1 MKTKHFSRFAAL
13 AAVVI
18 AVGCGGEGTAH
29 LPSGTVN
36 FKGSETLVG
45 SSTTDVVVPPT
56 GGAEV
61 TVTGV
66 SGTTIIP
73 SGVDDSTVTTD
84 DHLAIIPAGTGFLGV
99 ITGGQMIAVNGV
111 ANSGADVNSNGL
123 LGVNI
128 ALPVTPG
135 DTGTFYDL
143 ACPAQALD
151 TTRVLHVGTI
161 EFRGTFYIKFSPL
174 RVISPVPID
183 LKGSLPNDGEN
194 AFGSFMN
201 VWWTPNNA
209 GRQATLFIDYGNGF
223 TLQQTRTIDSTGYA
237 AFRNF
242 VPDPSNIPPTGVR
255 LVRFTVGNLP

>member
-29 LPSGTVN
+29 LPSGVVN
-36 FKGSETLVG
+36 FNGSETILG
-45 SSTTDVVVPPT
+45 QSTTNVVVPPT
-56 GGAEV
+56 GGTEI

-73 SGVDDSTVTTD
+73 SGVEDSTVTTD

-99 ITGGQMIAVNGV
+99 ITAGQTITVNGV
-111 ANSGADVNSNGL
+111 TASGATVNNNGL

-135 DTGTFYDL
+135 DAGTFYDL
-143 ACPAQALD
+143 VCPAQALN
-151 TTRVLHVGTI
+151 TSRVLHVGNV
-161 EFRGTFYIKFSPL
+161 EFRGTFYVKFSPL
-174 RVISPVPID
+174 RLISPVPID

-201 VWWTPNNA
+201 VWWNPNNA

-242 VPDPSNIPPTGVR
+242 VPDPSNVPTTGVQ
-255 LVRFTVGNLP
+255 LVRFTVGPLP